1 MLQNR
6 LKSYDTENK
15 RNTEII
21 TQVRMKRIAVFI
33 GLLLVIASVA
43 FGQSEEARLTGTI
56 YDQNNETVP
65 YASVAVYDSSQSTVV
80 TGASSDSTGTFN
92 IAVDPG
98 EYVLKVTFLSF
109 KPYVEA
115 FEVAGGETKNF
126 GSIELTPTSE
136 MMEELVVRRERSQME
151 MSFDRRVFNVGQ
163 DITSLGGSAVNVLN
177 NVPSISTDID
187 GNISLRGNQSV
198 RVLINGKPS
207 SMVSGDVDALR
218 SIPANMIKSVEIITN
233 PSSKYAAEGSGGII
247 NIILKKDRRLGL
259 NGSAT
264 VGTGYPEEYE
274 GSVNL
279 NYRRGDINWFMDLG
293 VDYRSEP
300 ESGSSFQRFAG
311 PDTTYMYREQT
322 EATESEIDGDFRLGA
337 DFYLSE
343 NEVLTAS
350 SYISLEKEENNE
362 DVRYTDFEYE
372 EGALSGE
379 VIERIARDNIE
390 DQNQRNFDF
399 NLDYENK
406 IDGDD
411 HKLTADASFD
421 ISREEA
427 NTTIE
432 ETIVEGRADPLMQ
445 RARDTE
451 EEMDLRVNAEY
462 KRPLGEKGKLETGL
476 RTDTEWMDTGYRAE
490 TLENGTWV
498 PEEAFSQNFLY
509 TENVNA
515 AFAILGGEFGSFSGQ
530 IGLRAENTNIRTE
543 IKETGDVNEQNY
555 WNLFPSAFLN
565 YSFNEQ
571 QSVQVSYSRRLRRPW
586 SRSLIPFVD
595 FDDPRSQWT
604 GNPNLTPEF
613 SNSYEVGYLHY
624 WESGSLLTSLYH
636 RYRTDVIERITQI
649 DSVNNT
655 TAQVRKPVNLASEKA
670 WGIELSVD
678 QKIANR
684 LTLSGSANF
693 YQSHTEGSYRPEG
706 REVLEFDS
714 ESQNFRSRMRLRW
727 EIIDGLNYQ
736 ASMRYRGP
744 SDTPQG
750 RRDGML
756 MTDSGISYDILNEKA
771 KLSFSVRD
779 LFDSQS
785 FSNTVTTDGN
795 PNTDFYSQ
803 REFSWSTRTFSL
815 NFQYFFGDTDKRSRS
830 RGGNGGGGMEEGR
843 EF

>member
-1 MLQNR
+1 M
-6 LKSYDTENK
+6 KK
-15 RNTEII
+15 II
-21 TQVRMKRIAVFI
+21 SLFSLIFCLI
-33 GLLLVIASVA
+33 SLA
-43 FGQSEEARLTGTI
+43 FGQTDQGHITGTI
-56 YDQNNETVP
+56 YDHNNESVP
-65 YASVAVYDSSQSTVV
+65 YASVAVYDSSQTTVV

-92 IAVDPG
+92 IEVDPG

-109 KPYVEA
+109 KPYVQP
-115 FEVAGGETKNF
+115 FEVAGGATHDF
-126 GSIELTPTSE
+126 GTIILTPTSE
-136 MMEELVVRRERSQME
+136 MMDELVVRRERSQME
-151 MSFDRRVFNVGQ
+151 LSFDRRVFNVGR

-218 SIPANMIKSVEIITN
+218 SIPANMIQKVEIITN

-247 NIILKKDRRLGL
+247 NIVLRKDQRLGL

-279 NYRRGDINWFMDLG
+279 NYRRGNINWFMDLG

-311 PDTTYMYREQT
+311 PDTSYMYREQT

-337 DFYLSE
+337 DIHLSE

-350 SYISLEKEENNE
+350 SYISLEKEENDE
-362 DVRYTDFEYE
+362 DVRYTDFKYA
-372 EGALSGE
+372 EGAFGGD
-379 VIERIARDNIE
+379 VIERIKRDNVE

-406 IDGDD
+406 IDGND

-421 ISREEA
+421 ISREKA
-427 NTTIE
+427 NTNIE
-432 ETIVEGRADPLMQ
+432 ETIVEGGTDPLMQ

-451 EEMDLRVNAEY
+451 EEMDLRFNAEY
-462 KRPLGEKGKLETGL
+462 KRPLGEKGKLEAGL

-498 PEEAFSQNFLY
+498 PEAAFSQNFLY

-515 AFAILGGEFGSFSGQ
+515 AFAILGGEFGNFSGQ

-555 WNLFPSAFLN
+555 WNVFPSVFLN
-565 YSFNEQ
+565 YSFNDQ

-678 QKIANR
+678 QEIVNR

-693 YQSHTEGSYRPEG
+693 YQSHTEGTYRPEG
-706 REVLEFDS
+706 RELLEFDS

-756 MTDSGISYDILNEKA
+756 MTDTGISYDILNEKA
-771 KLSFSVRD
+771 KLSLSVRD

-795 PNTDFYSQ
+795 PKTDFYSE

-815 NFQYFFGDTDKRSRS
+815 NFQYFFGDTNKRSRS
-830 RGGNGGGGMEEGR
+830 RSRNGGGGGMEEGG